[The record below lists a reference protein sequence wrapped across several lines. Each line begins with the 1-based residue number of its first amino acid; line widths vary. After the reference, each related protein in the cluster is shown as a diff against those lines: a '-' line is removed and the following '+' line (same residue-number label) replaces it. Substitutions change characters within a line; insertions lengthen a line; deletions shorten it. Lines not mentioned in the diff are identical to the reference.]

1 MDFSILY
8 VLQHLHNAVL
18 DRVMVGITSLGNA
31 GWIWIA
37 LTAVFLILPKY
48 RKCGVRMAIALI
60 LDLILCNLVLKPL
73 AARPRPC
80 WIDEQVKLLV
90 AAPKDY
96 SFPSG
101 HSAASFAAAVSIF
114 VMHKKEGAAALILAC
129 LIAFSRLYLF
139 VHFPTDVLAG
149 IAVGFICAFLAAK
162 IQNGFLLH
170 SRVYVVY
177 APKTFILKFCI
188 GLIAGLIAHKIGK
201 INEQTD
207 QKQIFKWA
215 LLAAIGG
222 LLFNVIFDPLI
233 GYFYKLVLLGKPAAE
248 VTLSWNVAATSIN
261 AVLSTIASVVIY
273 MALRPALQK
282 SGLFSQVKAAAK

>member
-8 VLQHLHNAVL
+8 ALQHLHNAVL

-96 SFPSG
+96 SFPS
-101 HSAASFAAAVSIF
+101 AIRQ
-114 VMHKKEGAAALILAC
+114 L
-129 LIAFSRLYLF
+129 RLRRQSLF
-139 VHFPTDVLAG
+139 L
-149 IAVGFICAFLAAK
+149 
-162 IQNGFLLH
+162 
-170 SRVYVVY
+170 
-177 APKTFILKFCI
+177 
-188 GLIAGLIAHKIGK
+188 
-201 INEQTD
+201 
-207 QKQIFKWA
+207 
-215 LLAAIGG
+215 
-222 LLFNVIFDPLI
+222 
-233 GYFYKLVLLGKPAAE
+233 
-248 VTLSWNVAATSIN
+248 
-261 AVLSTIASVVIY
+261 
-273 MALRPALQK
+273 
-282 SGLFSQVKAAAK
+282 

>member
-1 MDFSILY
+1 MDVLLQLDGNILLWIQEH
-8 VLQHLHNAVL
+8 VRNAVL
-18 DRVMVGITSLGNA
+18 TPVMTFITHLGDA

-129 LIAFSRLYLF
+129 LIAFSRLYLG
-139 VHFPTDVLAG
+139 VHYPTDVLTG
-149 IAVGFICAFLAAK
+149 FVIALVG
-162 IQNGFLLH
+162 
-170 SRVYVVY
+170 S
-177 APKTFILKFCI
+177 
-188 GLIAGLIAHKIGK
+188 
-201 INEQTD
+201 
-207 QKQIFKWA
+207 
-215 LLAAIGG
+215 
-222 LLFNVIFDPLI
+222 
-233 GYFYKLVLLGKPAAE
+233 
-248 VTLSWNVAATSIN
+248 TLSVWIVRTK
-261 AVLSTIASVVIY
+261 
-273 MALRPALQK
+273 PEDK
-282 SGLFSQVKAAAK
+282 QVH

>member
-1 MDFSILY
+1 MCGKRRESEKVGQNCSISLDGSQFRPGYSREALAEFLYEAAADQQMYSRKMPIFTERGKNGFSILY

-101 HSAASFAAAVSIF
+101 HSAASFAAAVSI
-114 VMHKKEGAAALILAC
+114 L
-129 LIAFSRLYLF
+129 
-139 VHFPTDVLAG
+139 
-149 IAVGFICAFLAAK
+149 
-162 IQNGFLLH
+162 
-170 SRVYVVY
+170 
-177 APKTFILKFCI
+177 
-188 GLIAGLIAHKIGK
+188 
-201 INEQTD
+201 
-207 QKQIFKWA
+207 
-215 LLAAIGG
+215 
-222 LLFNVIFDPLI
+222 
-233 GYFYKLVLLGKPAAE
+233 
-248 VTLSWNVAATSIN
+248 
-261 AVLSTIASVVIY
+261 
-273 MALRPALQK
+273 
-282 SGLFSQVKAAAK
+282 

>member
-90 AAPKDY
+90 AA
-96 SFPSG
+96 
-101 HSAASFAAAVSIF
+101 SFAAAVSIF
-114 VMHKKEGAAALILAC
+114 VMHKKEGAAALIVAC

-170 SRVYVVY
+170 SR
-177 APKTFILKFCI
+177 
-188 GLIAGLIAHKIGK
+188 G
-201 INEQTD
+201 
-207 QKQIFKWA
+207 
-215 LLAAIGG
+215 
-222 LLFNVIFDPLI
+222 
-233 GYFYKLVLLGKPAAE
+233 
-248 VTLSWNVAATSIN
+248 
-261 AVLSTIASVVIY
+261 
-273 MALRPALQK
+273 R
-282 SGLFSQVKAAAK
+282 

>member
-8 VLQHLHNAVL
+8 ALQHLHNAVL

-48 RKCGVRMAIALI
+48 R
-60 LDLILCNLVLKPL
+60 
-73 AARPRPC
+73 
-80 WIDEQVKLLV
+80 KLLV

-170 SRVYVVY
+170 SR
-177 APKTFILKFCI
+177 
-188 GLIAGLIAHKIGK
+188 G
-201 INEQTD
+201 
-207 QKQIFKWA
+207 
-215 LLAAIGG
+215 
-222 LLFNVIFDPLI
+222 
-233 GYFYKLVLLGKPAAE
+233 
-248 VTLSWNVAATSIN
+248 
-261 AVLSTIASVVIY
+261 
-273 MALRPALQK
+273 R
-282 SGLFSQVKAAAK
+282 

>member
-1 MDFSILY
+1 MQCSMGDGGNHFTWKCGID
-8 VLQHLHNAVL
+8 L
-18 DRVMVGITSLGNA
+18 DCA
-31 GWIWIA
+31 EPP
-37 LTAVFLILPKY
+37 FLILPKY

-149 IAVGFICAFLAAK
+149 IAVGFICAFRCEDPER
-162 IQNGFLLH
+162 FSSSF
-170 SRVYVVY
+170 SRSIKRNESIRYR
-177 APKTFILKFCI
+177 IN
-188 GLIAGLIAHKIGK
+188 AGL
-201 INEQTD
+201 E
-207 QKQIFKWA
+207 
-215 LLAAIGG
+215 
-222 LLFNVIFDPLI
+222 
-233 GYFYKLVLLGKPAAE
+233 E
-248 VTLSWNVAATSIN
+248 V
-261 AVLSTIASVVIY
+261 
-273 MALRPALQK
+273 R
-282 SGLFSQVKAAAK
+282 F

>member
-8 VLQHLHNAVL
+8 ALQHLHNAVL

-31 GWIWIA
+31 GWIW
-37 LTAVFLILPKY
+37 
-48 RKCGVRMAIALI
+48 IALI

-170 SRVYVVY
+170 SR
-177 APKTFILKFCI
+177 
-188 GLIAGLIAHKIGK
+188 G
-201 INEQTD
+201 
-207 QKQIFKWA
+207 
-215 LLAAIGG
+215 
-222 LLFNVIFDPLI
+222 
-233 GYFYKLVLLGKPAAE
+233 
-248 VTLSWNVAATSIN
+248 
-261 AVLSTIASVVIY
+261 
-273 MALRPALQK
+273 R
-282 SGLFSQVKAAAK
+282 

>member
-31 GWIWIA
+31 GWIW
-37 LTAVFLILPKY
+37 
-48 RKCGVRMAIALI
+48 IALI

-170 SRVYVVY
+170 SR
-177 APKTFILKFCI
+177 
-188 GLIAGLIAHKIGK
+188 G
-201 INEQTD
+201 
-207 QKQIFKWA
+207 
-215 LLAAIGG
+215 
-222 LLFNVIFDPLI
+222 
-233 GYFYKLVLLGKPAAE
+233 
-248 VTLSWNVAATSIN
+248 
-261 AVLSTIASVVIY
+261 
-273 MALRPALQK
+273 R
-282 SGLFSQVKAAAK
+282 

>member
-90 AAPKDY
+90 AARRTI
-96 SFPSG
+96 PS
-101 HSAASFAAAVSIF
+101 HQAIRQFSFAAAVSIF
-114 VMHKKEGAAALILAC
+114 VMHKKKELP
-129 LIAFSRLYLF
+129 
-139 VHFPTDVLAG
+139 H
-149 IAVGFICAFLAAK
+149 
-162 IQNGFLLH
+162 
-170 SRVYVVY
+170 
-177 APKTFILKFCI
+177 
-188 GLIAGLIAHKIGK
+188 
-201 INEQTD
+201 
-207 QKQIFKWA
+207 
-215 LLAAIGG
+215 
-222 LLFNVIFDPLI
+222 
-233 GYFYKLVLLGKPAAE
+233 
-248 VTLSWNVAATSIN
+248 
-261 AVLSTIASVVIY
+261 
-273 MALRPALQK
+273 
-282 SGLFSQVKAAAK
+282 

>member
-8 VLQHLHNAVL
+8 ALQHLHNAVL

-60 LDLILCNLVLKPL
+60 LDLILCNLVLKP
-73 AARPRPC
+73 
-80 WIDEQVKLLV
+80 LV

-170 SRVYVVY
+170 SR
-177 APKTFILKFCI
+177 
-188 GLIAGLIAHKIGK
+188 G
-201 INEQTD
+201 
-207 QKQIFKWA
+207 
-215 LLAAIGG
+215 
-222 LLFNVIFDPLI
+222 
-233 GYFYKLVLLGKPAAE
+233 
-248 VTLSWNVAATSIN
+248 
-261 AVLSTIASVVIY
+261 
-273 MALRPALQK
+273 R
-282 SGLFSQVKAAAK
+282 

>member
-1 MDFSILY
+1 
-8 VLQHLHNAVL
+8 
-18 DRVMVGITSLGNA
+18 
-31 GWIWIA
+31 
-37 LTAVFLILPKY
+37 
-48 RKCGVRMAIALI
+48 MAIALI

-114 VMHKKEGAAALILAC
+114 VMHKKEGAAALI
-129 LIAFSRLYLF
+129 AFSRLYLF

-170 SRVYVVY
+170 SR
-177 APKTFILKFCI
+177 
-188 GLIAGLIAHKIGK
+188 G
-201 INEQTD
+201 
-207 QKQIFKWA
+207 
-215 LLAAIGG
+215 
-222 LLFNVIFDPLI
+222 
-233 GYFYKLVLLGKPAAE
+233 
-248 VTLSWNVAATSIN
+248 
-261 AVLSTIASVVIY
+261 
-273 MALRPALQK
+273 R
-282 SGLFSQVKAAAK
+282 

>member
-1 MDFSILY
+1 MD
-8 VLQHLHNAVL
+8 L
-18 DRVMVGITSLGNA
+18 DCADCR
-31 GWIWIA
+31 
-37 LTAVFLILPKY
+37 FLNPSEIPEMRCKNGD
-48 RKCGVRMAIALI
+48 RADFRF
-60 LDLILCNLVLKPL
+60 NLVLKPL

-170 SRVYVVY
+170 SR
-177 APKTFILKFCI
+177 
-188 GLIAGLIAHKIGK
+188 G
-201 INEQTD
+201 
-207 QKQIFKWA
+207 
-215 LLAAIGG
+215 
-222 LLFNVIFDPLI
+222 
-233 GYFYKLVLLGKPAAE
+233 
-248 VTLSWNVAATSIN
+248 
-261 AVLSTIASVVIY
+261 
-273 MALRPALQK
+273 R
-282 SGLFSQVKAAAK
+282 

>member
-1 MDFSILY
+1 
-8 VLQHLHNAVL
+8 
-18 DRVMVGITSLGNA
+18 MVGITSLGNA

-149 IAVGFICAFLAAK
+149 IAVWFYLCFSGCEDPERFSSSFSRSIK
-162 IQNGFLLH
+162 TERKHQIQN
-170 SRVYVVY
+170 
-177 APKTFILKFCI
+177 FIR
-188 GLIAGLIAHKIGK
+188 AGK
-201 INEQTD
+201 IR
-207 QKQIFKWA
+207 F
-215 LLAAIGG
+215 
-222 LLFNVIFDPLI
+222 
-233 GYFYKLVLLGKPAAE
+233 
-248 VTLSWNVAATSIN
+248 
-261 AVLSTIASVVIY
+261 
-273 MALRPALQK
+273 
-282 SGLFSQVKAAAK
+282 

>member
-8 VLQHLHNAVL
+8 ALQHLHNAVL

-101 HSAASFAAAVSIF
+101 HTAASFAAV
-114 VMHKKEGAAALILAC
+114 AALYFAGAKKWWKITLPLA
-129 LIAFSRLYLF
+129 LLMAFSRMYLY
-139 VHFPTDVLAG
+139 VHFPTDILGGAVLG
-149 IAVGFICAFLAAK
+149 ITIGALTY
-162 IQNGFLLH
+162 
-170 SRVYVVY
+170 VYGT
-177 APKTFILKFCI
+177 KILKI
-188 GLIAGLIAHKIGK
+188 KK
-201 INEQTD
+201 E
-207 QKQIFKWA
+207 
-215 LLAAIGG
+215 
-222 LLFNVIFDPLI
+222 
-233 GYFYKLVLLGKPAAE
+233 
-248 VTLSWNVAATSIN
+248 
-261 AVLSTIASVVIY
+261 
-273 MALRPALQK
+273 
-282 SGLFSQVKAAAK
+282 

>member
-101 HSAASFAAAVSIF
+101 PFGSFVCGGSLYFCDAQKRRSCRTDSGLPDCIFQTVS
-114 VMHKKEGAAALILAC
+114 V
-129 LIAFSRLYLF
+129 
-139 VHFPTDVLAG
+139 
-149 IAVGFICAFLAAK
+149 CAF
-162 IQNGFLLH
+162 
-170 SRVYVVY
+170 
-177 APKTFILKFCI
+177 P
-188 GLIAGLIAHKIGK
+188 
-201 INEQTD
+201 D
-207 QKQIFKWA
+207 
-215 LLAAIGG
+215 
-222 LLFNVIFDPLI
+222 
-233 GYFYKLVLLGKPAAE
+233 
-248 VTLSWNVAATSIN
+248 
-261 AVLSTIASVVIY
+261 
-273 MALRPALQK
+273 
-282 SGLFSQVKAAAK
+282 

>member
-1 MDFSILY
+1 MDFLILY
-8 VLQHLHNAVL
+8 ALQHLHNAVL

-60 LDLILCNLVLKPL
+60 LDVILCNLVLKPL

-162 IQNGFLLH
+162 IQNGFLLR
-170 SRVYVVY
+170 SR
-177 APKTFILKFCI
+177 
-188 GLIAGLIAHKIGK
+188 G
-201 INEQTD
+201 
-207 QKQIFKWA
+207 
-215 LLAAIGG
+215 
-222 LLFNVIFDPLI
+222 
-233 GYFYKLVLLGKPAAE
+233 
-248 VTLSWNVAATSIN
+248 
-261 AVLSTIASVVIY
+261 
-273 MALRPALQK
+273 R
-282 SGLFSQVKAAAK
+282 

>member
-31 GWIWIA
+31 GWIW
-37 LTAVFLILPKY
+37 
-48 RKCGVRMAIALI
+48 IALI

-170 SRVYVVY
+170 FR
-177 APKTFILKFCI
+177 
-188 GLIAGLIAHKIGK
+188 G
-201 INEQTD
+201 
-207 QKQIFKWA
+207 
-215 LLAAIGG
+215 
-222 LLFNVIFDPLI
+222 
-233 GYFYKLVLLGKPAAE
+233 
-248 VTLSWNVAATSIN
+248 
-261 AVLSTIASVVIY
+261 
-273 MALRPALQK
+273 R
-282 SGLFSQVKAAAK
+282 

>member
-8 VLQHLHNAVL
+8 ALQHLHNAVL

-60 LDLILCNLVLKPL
+60 LDLILCNLVL
-73 AARPRPC
+73 
-80 WIDEQVKLLV
+80 KLLV

-170 SRVYVVY
+170 SR
-177 APKTFILKFCI
+177 
-188 GLIAGLIAHKIGK
+188 G
-201 INEQTD
+201 
-207 QKQIFKWA
+207 
-215 LLAAIGG
+215 
-222 LLFNVIFDPLI
+222 
-233 GYFYKLVLLGKPAAE
+233 
-248 VTLSWNVAATSIN
+248 
-261 AVLSTIASVVIY
+261 
-273 MALRPALQK
+273 R
-282 SGLFSQVKAAAK
+282 

>member
-8 VLQHLHNAVL
+8 ALQHLHNAVL

-96 SFPSG
+96 SFPSAIRQPRLRR
-101 HSAASFAAAVSIF
+101 SLYF

-170 SRVYVVY
+170 SR
-177 APKTFILKFCI
+177 
-188 GLIAGLIAHKIGK
+188 G
-201 INEQTD
+201 
-207 QKQIFKWA
+207 
-215 LLAAIGG
+215 
-222 LLFNVIFDPLI
+222 
-233 GYFYKLVLLGKPAAE
+233 
-248 VTLSWNVAATSIN
+248 
-261 AVLSTIASVVIY
+261 
-273 MALRPALQK
+273 R
-282 SGLFSQVKAAAK
+282 